1 MLRTE
6 ILGAAQDLRK
16 SLKAERDAA
25 EAARAQAKEAEATL
39 RQHQS
44 AATEAADLVMA
55 RVRPYSCSADTSM
68 AILAL
73 VAAAW
78 RRPRLQCCLD
88 KADVLHSCTG
98 VLCGQQHRLT

>member
-1 MLRTE
+1 MLRAE
-6 ILGAAQDLRK
+6 IRGAAQDLRK
-16 SLKAERDAA
+16 SLKVERDAA
-25 EAARAQAKEAEATL
+25 EAARAQAKEAEANL

-44 AATEAADLVMA
+44 AATEAADHAMA
-55 RVRPYSCSADTSM
+55 QVRPCSCSADAFM

>member
-55 RVRPYSCSADTSM
+55 QVRPYSCSGDTSM

-98 VLCGQQHRLT
+98 VLCGRQHRLT